1 LAKIAAS
8 TINHADDAAD
18 ASGETTEIVEILDIP
33 VTVSK
38 GRRKKTDVDSG
49 ALDSVLD
56 ALPEPSDPGQ
66 GRGRR
71 RRVSTASITAE
82 ATDSAE

>member
-1 LAKIAAS
+1 MAKIAAS
-8 TINHADDAAD
+8 TINHVDDAVESSAE
-18 ASGETTEIVEILDIP
+18 GTEVVEILDIP
-33 VTVSK
+33 VTVTK
-38 GRRKKTDVDSG
+38 GRRKKADLDSA

-82 ATDSAE
+82 ATDPVE